1 MLEASFHLR
10 RAGQYGH
17 TPASRPSLPLQQL
30 KPFSAVRSPVQLGR
44 VIAAS
49 SKFGVFSAGNSI
61 CLRLGLS
68 AMATVAAAPPKL
80 ATACVGHGEKLPE
93 EYVKKIPKTD
103 AEILNFFLCFL
114 ADQGLPDVAVFVNGG
129 YVRDLLLGKEPDDL
143 DLSLCLRDCAA
154 EITVATLLHLMESY
168 VEKHPEFGITTF
180 KNATI
185 LSNESKDKQL
195 DTFKAHFTNT
205 EGIKTEVD
213 VMPTIGEEKY
223 EGDSR
228 IPIRDQRGSPEE
240 DALRRDLTIGALLM
254 RVKRG
259 SGPSTSSASLQYE
272 LLDFY
277 GGVDDIR
284 KGILRSPYP
293 HGRNPAELQELV
305 LRAREEKELA
315 AALGIDSMPAD
326 EASQV
331 LWWGKVLM
339 DDPLRICRALRFAA
353 KFHFDLHPSFWQ
365 AVPFALE
372 PLRTK
377 VAGSRKDTEY
387 QKIGGYG
394 FQASVEFYELAFTR
408 TFGPGEGK
416 LRLAA
421 GLLGGVDHKSKPK
434 TLSEVRSFDLQ
445 MFRDFASKLQSLTKA
460 DASELVGGL
469 MAAAIAATKF
479 EGNDTPTSE
488 FTRACDGMCVS
499 NATREAGL
507 SPLSASLKM
516 AAHPPP
522 STSFDCAVA
531 DACGVSAEELARHVQ
546 VWEGMQDCNA
556 RSGPER
562 LTTCRRS
569 LALAMLQRRVPE
581 GLAREVEASFQ
592 ALSFVRPAVRGAVLS
607 AKGVLEVPNPL
618 KRQVMLL
625 FEVSLR
631 LLRYDAPV
639 EDAES
644 LLKLFEAMPKL
655 RSAFSDSVWMEQ
667 DGKTLKSEFQP
678 PKRGG
683 GKDAKRSKAS
693 G

>member
-1 MLEASFHLR
+1 
-10 RAGQYGH
+10 
-17 TPASRPSLPLQQL
+17 
-30 KPFSAVRSPVQLGR
+30 
-44 VIAAS
+44 
-49 SKFGVFSAGNSI
+49 
-61 CLRLGLS
+61 
-68 AMATVAAAPPKL
+68 MATVAAAPAKV
-80 ATACVGHGEKLPE
+80 AVACVGHGEKLPE

-114 ADQGLPDVAVFVNGG
+114 ADQGLPDVAVYVNGG

-154 EITVATLLHLMESY
+154 EVTVATLLHVMESY
-168 VEKHPEFGITTF
+168 VGNHPEFGFAIF

-205 EGIKTEVD
+205 EGVKTEVD

-259 SGPSTSSASLQYE
+259 AEPGSAALQYE

-293 HGRNPAELQELV
+293 SGRNPAELQDLV
-305 LRAREEKELA
+305 LRTPEEKELA
-315 AALGIDSMPAD
+315 AALGINKMPAD

-394 FQASVEFYELAFTR
+394 FQACSEFYELAFTR
-408 TFGPGEGK
+408 TFGPGGGN

-445 MFRDFASKLQSLTKA
+445 MFRDFASKLQPLTKA

-469 MAAAIAATKF
+469 MAAAIAATDF
-479 EGNDTPTSE
+479 EGKDSPTTE

-507 SPLSASLKM
+507 SPLNSSLKM
-516 AAHPPP
+516 VAPSPP

-531 DACGVSAEELARHVQ
+531 DACGISAEELSRHVQ

-556 RSGPER
+556 RAGPER
-562 LTTCRRS
+562 LTTCRRG
-569 LALAMLQRRVPE
+569 LALSMLQRRVPDD
-581 GLAREVEASFQ
+581 LAREVEASFQ

-618 KRQVMLL
+618 KRQVMIL

-631 LLRYDAPV
+631 LLQYDAPV
-639 EDAES
+639 EDADS
-644 LLKLFEAMPKL
+644 LLKLFAAMPKL
-655 RSAFSDSVWMEQ
+655 RSAFSDSVWMEK

-678 PKRGG
+678 PRRGG
-683 GKDAKRSKAS
+683 GKEAKRPKAS